1 MIFTDGISESHLVAS
16 LRDGD
21 QQARARLYTES
32 VGVLSSVCRRYI
44 IDEEDVRDVLHDSYI
59 RIFTTIGKFDYRGD
73 GSLNAWMSRVVVNE
87 ALMFLRR
94 SNRIEST
101 SLDDERNVVENL
113 SDDPPEVG
121 RLSADELHMLI
132 RKLPD
137 GYRTVLNLFAIEGKS
152 HKEIAKLL
160 GIKENSSSS
169 QFLRAKV
176 MLTKLIKEYLAKQN
190 EK

>member
-59 RIFTTIGKFDYRGD
+59 RIFTTIGKFDYRGN

-94 SNRIEST
+94 SNRIESN
-101 SLDDERNVVENL
+101 SLDDERKVVENL

>member
-59 RIFTTIGKFDYRGD
+59 RIFTTIGKFDYRGN

-176 MLTKLIKEYLAKQN
+176 MLTKFIKEYLAKQN

>member
-44 IDEEDVRDVLHDSYI
+44 IDEEDVHDVLHDSYI

-176 MLTKLIKEYLAKQN
+176 MLTKLIKEYLSKQN

>member
-16 LRDGD
+16 LLDGD
-21 QQARARLYTES
+21 QQARARLYTGS

-59 RIFTTIGKFDYRGD
+59 RIFTTIGKFDYRGN

-101 SLDDERNVVENL
+101 SLDEERNVVENL

>member
-59 RIFTTIGKFDYRGD
+59 RIFTTIGKFDYRGN

>member
-169 QFLRAKV
+169 QFLRAKK
-176 MLTKLIKEYLAKQN
+176 MLTKLIKEYLSKQN

>member
-59 RIFTTIGKFDYRGD
+59 RIFTTIDRFDYRGD

-101 SLDDERNVVENL
+101 SLDEDRSVVENL

-132 RKLPD
+132 HKLPD

-152 HKEIAKLL
+152 HKEIANLL

-169 QFLRAKV
+169 QFLRAKM
-176 MLTKLIKEYLAKQN
+176 MLTKLIKEYLSKQN

>member
-59 RIFTTIGKFDYRGD
+59 RIFTTIGKFDYRGN

-101 SLDDERNVVENL
+101 SLDDERKVVENL

-176 MLTKLIKEYLAKQN
+176 MLTKFIKEYLAKQN

>member
-59 RIFTTIGKFDYRGD
+59 RIFTTIGKFDYRGN
-73 GSLNAWMSRVVVNE
+73 GSLNAWMSRVMVNE

-121 RLSADELHMLI
+121 RLSADVLHMLI

>member
-101 SLDDERNVVENL
+101 SLDEERNVVENL

-176 MLTKLIKEYLAKQN
+176 MLTKFIKEYLAKQN